1 MAVLNHPAPDTHTH
15 TCTQIMDLLLCNL
28 LSSDAIAHLCYT
40 QLAVTHYLFFPARS
54 DLSAR
59 SDQQMH
65 SFKNA
70 DPGYSER
77 RSKRTMAFCWHAF
90 RSTEDQISFVFV

>member
-1 MAVLNHPAPDTHTH
+1 MAVLNHPAPDTHTLG
-15 TCTQIMDLLLCNL
+15 TQIMDMLLCNL

-65 SFKNA
+65 SFKKCR
-70 DPGYSER
+70 PR
-77 RSKRTMAFCWHAF
+77 LF
-90 RSTEDQISFVFV
+90 